1 MEELKLI
8 AKFSVF
14 DVSSY
19 SLSQLPKCNDFLNL
33 NVFLILLGFYLIN
46 IFIKIRNPYLRRNIF
61 QILENSWK
69 EVKYKKII
77 KKEKKKIMTR
87 ESS

>member
-1 MEELKLI
+1 MEELKVI

-14 DVSSY
+14 DLSSY
-19 SLSQLPKCNDFLNL
+19 SLSHLPQCHDFLNL

-61 QILENSWK
+61 QIVENNWK
-69 EVKYKKII
+69 EVKYKKQKY
-77 KKEKKKIMTR
+77 KK
-87 ESS
+87 